1 MKLRHS
7 IVTRFGLF
15 FTGLIIFSILL
26 SGYLVFTKA
35 SQVITEHSKERIM
48 HASELAEQQFY
59 ALLNEVTNDIA
70 VITLSPTLQKHIVQP
85 SDDTAKDLDRLFSI
99 ILKNKESYFQIR
111 LIDANTNGKEI
122 IRFNKENGNIYKS
135 DILQQKG
142 DREYFKEALQI
153 KKGEHYFSNINL
165 NEEYG
170 LVSDPP
176 TPTLRV
182 ASAVFNQGQK
192 VAILIINVSL
202 SLLYETLDQIG
213 GIDGHCFLIDHAG
226 QYLYSPERSQQFG
239 LQTKQYQNF
248 YEDYSINKD
257 TSPILK
263 EGFTQLKKTPND
275 SYLCHVKELTFFD
288 GKRKILL
295 ISTMEKKIL
304 LKNAL
309 AVKSKSLQSLLWVC
323 LFSFLLSLLFTNLF
337 SKKITKI
344 TKAISNYDQGI
355 PDNTN
360 LDTNRKDEIGV
371 LANTFSK
378 MKVKIDQNVKEL
390 NIALEKEYEARNQR
404 DEFLQ
409 NMSHEMR
416 TPLNAILGLTKL
428 LYKNASKPQLPIIN
442 ALERS
447 SSNLAGLVYDV
458 LDHQKLIEGKLQ
470 ILLEPTNI
478 AELLKDIHATYLY
491 EAVQKGLTFTL
502 SIDNKLESRLYHT
515 DALRL
520 TQIVTN
526 LVINAIKYTKEG
538 QIELQA
544 SINNTAPPLL
554 EIRVK
559 DTGVGVLPKN
569 LNKINDRFF
578 MEKNDLSGR
587 YGSYGLGL
595 SIVKQLTTLF
605 GGTLRASSQKDAGS
619 EFIVSLPL
627 LPIPNSAAT
636 ETPPPL
642 APSFPT
648 FGQAY
653 KVLHIED
660 DASTSELIKHLLN
673 SSNVSL
679 LQTNSLDEALA
690 MINSHSPKLIISDL
704 MLDNQKIHS
713 TLQQWITT
721 KIINCPLMIVSAL
734 EPLEN
739 HVLGNLY
746 FQKPFDIGYF
756 KDAVYKILGSNEFQ
770 CPDFQNIYSSYDHDP
785 TKIVKVLKLL
795 EEEFTTYSKRI
806 DLVNNNKKQEQ
817 WEAIL
822 HKLIAHINN
831 LSLTSLKDMLP
842 EKVSDL
848 ENGDLDKIRN
858 TISYYLCCFRV
869 EQYLNSKD
877 LSS

>member
-48 HASELAEQQFY
+48 HASELAEQEFY

-85 SDDTAKDLDRLFSI
+85 SDATAKNLDRLFSI

-192 VAILIINVSL
+192 VAILIINVNL

-263 EGFTQLKKTPND
+263 EGFTQLEKTPND

-309 AVKSKSLQSLLWVC
+309 AVRSKSLQSLLWVC

-470 ILLEPTNI
+470 ILLGPTNI

-502 SIDNKLESRLYHT
+502 SIDNKLESHLYHT

-627 LPIPNSAAT
+627 LP
-636 ETPPPL
+636 
-642 APSFPT
+642 
-648 FGQAY
+648 
-653 KVLHIED
+653 
-660 DASTSELIKHLLN
+660 
-673 SSNVSL
+673 
-679 LQTNSLDEALA
+679 
-690 MINSHSPKLIISDL
+690 
-704 MLDNQKIHS
+704 
-713 TLQQWITT
+713 
-721 KIINCPLMIVSAL
+721 
-734 EPLEN
+734 
-739 HVLGNLY
+739 
-746 FQKPFDIGYF
+746 
-756 KDAVYKILGSNEFQ
+756 
-770 CPDFQNIYSSYDHDP
+770 
-785 TKIVKVLKLL
+785 
-795 EEEFTTYSKRI
+795 
-806 DLVNNNKKQEQ
+806 
-817 WEAIL
+817 
-822 HKLIAHINN
+822 
-831 LSLTSLKDMLP
+831 
-842 EKVSDL
+842 
-848 ENGDLDKIRN
+848 
-858 TISYYLCCFRV
+858 
-869 EQYLNSKD
+869 
-877 LSS
+877 

>member
-48 HASELAEQQFY
+48 HASELAEQEFY

-85 SDDTAKDLDRLFSI
+85 SDATAKDLDRLFSI

-192 VAILIINVSL
+192 VAILIINVNL

-263 EGFTQLKKTPND
+263 EGFTQLEKTPNYT
-275 SYLCHVKELTFFD
+275 YLCHVKELTFFD

-309 AVKSKSLQSLLWVC
+309 AVRSKSLQSLLWVC

-502 SIDNKLESRLYHT
+502 SLDNKLESHLYQT

-648 FGQAY
+648 FGQTY

-721 KIINCPLMIVSAL
+721 RIINCPLIIVSAL

-831 LSLTSLKDMLP
+831 LSLTSLKDILP
-842 EKVSDL
+842 DKVSDL

-858 TISYYLCCFRV
+858 TIAYYLCCFRV
-869 EQYLNSKD
+869 EHYLNSRD